1 MARKL
6 PTVLWSTSTPPICSL
21 TARSEDGNVPRRT
34 SNKPPTTA
42 ARRKRILTRT
52 SGWLMSRRAKG
63 KALSAS
69 DKLLNRIL
77 CGTRVK
83 VEHALAGVKRC
94 RIVKDVFRL
103 TKQGSDLNGTT
114 LRTQHVVFPVA

>member
-1 MARKL
+1 
-6 PTVLWSTSTPPICSL
+6 
-21 TARSEDGNVPRRT
+21 
-34 SNKPPTTA
+34 
-42 ARRKRILTRT
+42 
-52 SGWLMSRRAKG
+52 MSRRAKG